1 MLCIPNLKF
10 ALNTNGR
17 TGHSCTWVLYQQNFC
32 FNLAESFDWSLVHVI
47 SEDEM
52 AFDMLY
58 CVAFEMLDAH
68 WLAMRASYMEFNVTS
83 LCLFLSCSWATGMY
97 CLVDTVLEMVFL
109 ANNCGIILVSAG
121 CIESNSHAA
130 RERDDVG
137 RCLLCSGSSSLQP
150 LVPFKNLDLLIPVLL
165 DNYLLPM
172 VICIIQQVCHS
183 PISNML
189 LQRCEAL
196 LGFNYLQV

>member
-1 MLCIPNLKF
+1 L
-10 ALNTNGR
+10 
-17 TGHSCTWVLYQQNFC
+17 C